1 MKRSTKITSIII
13 IFFLII
19 ATVIIGR
26 QMIGM
31 HFQKKF
37 SKRPLPVII
46 VTTVEEQ
53 NFVNK
58 IDSFGTATPNKTK
71 SFNLQKHE
79 ILTSI
84 DFNKKVKK
92 GEIIAKLKSTNILA
106 PFDGVVGKRD
116 FSNDIKVSESSI
128 VINIEDTSILFVDLD
143 LPEIYVPVIK
153 KQLPVEI
160 RFSGYKEKIYMGQI
174 ESFASRINI
183 DTRTLST
190 RIKFINENL
199 LYKFATL
206 TNEEAEE
213 KKANFE
219 KMQAEKEAAKAAAAA
234 AKAKEEAEKKAAKEN
249 DKGITEN

>member
-37 SKRPLPVII
+37 SKRPLPGII

-58 IDSFGTATPNKTK
+58 IDSFGTATPSKTK

-143 LPEIYVPVIK
+143 LPEIYVSVTFFMHFSVLGCNCKDPWIK
-153 KQLPVEI
+153 KLKAERIALPYHPA
-160 RFSGYKEKIYMGQI
+160 SGVRNSKEPRGMKCII
-174 ESFASRINI
+174 ETVILSRH
-183 DTRTLST
+183 RT
-190 RIKFINENL
+190 RISS
-199 LYKFATL
+199 
-206 TNEEAEE
+206 
-213 KKANFE
+213 
-219 KMQAEKEAAKAAAAA
+219 
-234 AKAKEEAEKKAAKEN
+234 
-249 DKGITEN
+249 GISMGMADDLAFPVVYS

>member
-1 MKRSTKITSIII
+1 
-13 IFFLII
+13 
-19 ATVIIGR
+19 
-26 QMIGM
+26 MIGM

-37 SKRPLPVII
+37 SKRPLPGII

-143 LPEIYVPVIK
+143 IPETYAPVIK
-153 KQLPVEI
+153 KQLPVQI
-160 RFSGYKEKIYMGQI
+160 RFSGYKEKIYIELNDILSDTQFITDYELLSMYKFLVDSDI
-174 ESFASRINI
+174 KYLESFRCVLLLSWFW
-183 DTRTLST
+183 TLSFLS
-190 RIKFINENL
+190 R
-199 LYKFATL
+199 
-206 TNEEAEE
+206 
-213 KKANFE
+213 
-219 KMQAEKEAAKAAAAA
+219 
-234 AKAKEEAEKKAAKEN
+234 
-249 DKGITEN
+249 